1 MLQPPDRAARPR
13 IPAYPPRERWVLD
26 APACLIFS
34 VLPLQTS
41 AMNSAP
47 FKSPGAAYQL
57 HYYICLRTKRNKP
70 ALTTPIRA
78 SLEKH
83 LNAICE
89 HCRFHLLERNSYE
102 NHLRLVLSL
111 RPEHSV
117 AEAVKKIRGNLS
129 RSLCAEYTELE
140 AGKIWS
146 RGYFAKSTGKVE
158 DAVIAK
164 YIASQAEHHG
174 YEGSSASLVCAYDE
188 PGTPPALWFHNHVA
202 FNLTH
207 HLVFDTHRHAHV
219 FDDVTGKA
227 LIEYWLRVAEKKEF
241 QIAQIRVLP
250 NHCHLRVRL
259 LPTMSVLDCVL
270 ALMNNSWA
278 MMNRRF
284 WGVLKQTD
292 AWDVWEPSFYAAT
305 TGDVTTAEVK
315 AYLRSAG

>member
-1 MLQPPDRAARPR
+1 MR
-13 IPAYPPRERWVLD
+13 
-26 APACLIFS
+26 
-34 VLPLQTS
+34 T
-41 AMNSAP
+41 AP
-47 FKSPGAAYQL
+47 FKSPCSAYQL

-70 ALTTPIRA
+70 LFTNSILV
-78 SLEKH
+78 SLGEH

-89 HCRFHLLERNSYE
+89 YCQFHLLKWHPYD

-111 RPEHSV
+111 RPEYSV

-129 RSLCAEYTELE
+129 RLLCAEYSELE
-140 AGKIWS
+140 AGELWS
-146 RGYFAKSTGKVE
+146 RGYFAKSTGKVQ
-158 DAVIAK
+158 DAVVAK
-164 YIASQAEHHG
+164 YIASQAAHHG
-174 YEGSSASLVCAYDE
+174 YEGNSASLVCAYDE
-188 PGTPPALWFHNHVA
+188 PGTPPALWFHNHAA

-207 HLVFDTHRHAHV
+207 HLVLDTHRHTHV
-219 FDDVTGKA
+219 FDDLTGKA
-227 LIEYWLRVAEKKEF
+227 LIEYWLRVAEKKGF
-241 QIAQIRVLP
+241 HIAQIRVLP

-259 LPTMSVLDCVL
+259 LPAMSVLDCVL

-278 MMNRRF
+278 MMNQRF

>member
-1 MLQPPDRAARPR
+1 
-13 IPAYPPRERWVLD
+13 
-26 APACLIFS
+26 
-34 VLPLQTS
+34 LQTS
-41 AMNSAP
+41 AMKSAP

-57 HYYICLRTKRNKP
+57 HYYICLRTKRSKP
-70 ALTTPIRA
+70 VLTASIRA
-78 SLEKH
+78 SLEEH

-89 HCRFHLLERNSYE
+89 HCRFHLLERNSHE
-102 NHLRLVLSL
+102 SHLRLVVSL

-129 RSLCAEYTELE
+129 RSLCAEYSGLE
-140 AGKIWS
+140 AGKLWS

-174 YEGSSASLVCAYDE
+174 YEGRSGSLVCAYDE
-188 PGTPPALWFHNHVA
+188 PGTPPVLRAHNHAA
-202 FNLTH
+202 FHLTH
-207 HLVFDTHRHAHV
+207 HLVFDTQRHAHV
-219 FDDVTGKA
+219 FDDVTGDA

-259 LPTMSVLDCVL
+259 LPAMSVLECVL

-305 TGDVTTAEVK
+305 TGDVTTAEVR
-315 AYLRSAG
+315 AYLRSTG

>member
-1 MLQPPDRAARPR
+1 MK
-13 IPAYPPRERWVLD
+13 
-26 APACLIFS
+26 
-34 VLPLQTS
+34 
-41 AMNSAP
+41 SAP
-47 FKSPGAAYQL
+47 FKSPSAAYQL
-57 HYYICLRTKRNKP
+57 HYYISLKTKRNKP
-70 ALTTPIRA
+70 LLTASIRA
-78 SLEKH
+78 SLEDH

-89 HCRFHLLERNSYE
+89 HCRFHLLGRNSYE

-129 RSLCAEYTELE
+129 RSLCAEYSALE
-140 AGKIWS
+140 AGKLWS
-146 RGYFAKSTGKVE
+146 RGYFAKSTGKIE

-174 YEGSSASLVCAYDE
+174 YDGSSASLVCRYDE

-207 HLVFDTHRHAHV
+207 HLVFDTQRHAHV
-219 FDDVTGKA
+219 FDDVTGNA

-259 LPTMSVLDCVL
+259 LPAMSVLECVL

-315 AYLRSAG
+315 AYLRSVG

>member
-1 MLQPPDRAARPR
+1 MK
-13 IPAYPPRERWVLD
+13 
-26 APACLIFS
+26 
-34 VLPLQTS
+34 
-41 AMNSAP
+41 SAP
-47 FKSPGAAYQL
+47 FESPSAAYQL
-57 HYYICLRTKRNKP
+57 HYYICLRTRRNKP
-70 ALTTPIRA
+70 VFTASIRE
-78 SLEKH
+78 SLEEH

-89 HCRFHLLERNSYE
+89 YCRFRVLERNSYE

-111 RPEHSV
+111 RPERSV

-129 RSLCAEYTELE
+129 RSLCAAYGELE
-140 AGKIWS
+140 AGKLWS

-158 DAVIAK
+158 DTVVAK
-164 YIASQAEHHG
+164 YIASQSEHHG
-174 YEGSSASLVCAYDE
+174 YTGPSASLVCAYDE
-188 PGTPPALWFHNHVA
+188 PGNPPALWFRNHVA

-207 HLVFDTHRHAHV
+207 HLVFDTQRHIHL

-259 LPTMSVLDCVL
+259 LPAMSVLECVL
-270 ALMNNSWA
+270 ALMNNSWV
-278 MMNRRF
+278 MMTRRF

-305 TGDVTTAEVK
+305 AGDVTTAEVK
-315 AYLRSAG
+315 AYLRSVG